1 MAAIYT
7 KRLKRELLDLQKAP
21 PEGISVIKAED
32 LALWTLSM
40 NGRYVIFRISLL
52 INKTRITYIILKSA
66 YILFYENFQTYIF
79 LFCIG
84 IDYSAG
90 TLYANQRFVIQFKFP
105 KSYPLESP
113 EVIFVGSQIPIHPHI
128 YSNGHICLSILYD
141 QWSPA
146 LKVSTVCLSVLSML
160 SSCTKKEPPS
170 DDKSYV
176 ISASKSPKDSVWDFH
191 DESV

>member
-1 MAAIYT
+1 MPCIDLPSLGRSANGHIRTSYNSSLFPRSRF
-7 KRLKRELLDLQKAP
+7 RLDKSRPNDNNET
-21 PEGISVIKAED
+21 SSF
-32 LALWTLSM
+32 LS
-40 NGRYVIFRISLL
+40 
-52 INKTRITYIILKSA
+52 
-66 YILFYENFQTYIF
+66 
-79 LFCIG
+79 CIG